1 MKNINYPVKELK
13 SITNDKKEFYIK
25 KIIKKN

>member
-13 SITNDKKEFYIK
+13 SITNDKKRILY
-25 KIIKKN
+25 KKNNQKN